1 MLNYNK
7 EIFIKK
13 SLLYNKMSEDNGFHH
28 QDWNEVIL
36 RKPVEIKKNEHNP
49 NQKSKAQQL
58 LEGNDIV
65 APLKTNKELKIAIQ
79 QGRIAKK
86 WSQKELATQLNT
98 TIQIISQYE
107 NGKAIPNNAFISKL
121 EKKLGVKLP
130 RIKK

>member
-1 MLNYNK
+1 
-7 EIFIKK
+7 
-13 SLLYNKMSEDNGFHH
+13 MSKDNRFHH

-36 RKPVEIKKNEHNP
+36 RKPVEIKKNEHKL
-49 NQKSKAQQL
+49 NQKPKVQQL

-79 QGRIAKK
+79 QARIAKK

>member
-1 MLNYNK
+1 
-7 EIFIKK
+7 
-13 SLLYNKMSEDNGFHH
+13 MSEENVFKH
-28 QDWNEVIL
+28 QDWNEVVL
-36 RKPVEIKKNEHNP
+36 RKPIEVKNNNP
-49 NQKSKAQQL
+49 SLNQKTKSQYL
-58 LEGNDIV
+58 LESNDII
-65 APLKTNKELKIAIQ
+65 APPKTNKELKLAIQ
-79 QGRIAKK
+79 QARIAKK

>member
-1 MLNYNK
+1 
-7 EIFIKK
+7 
-13 SLLYNKMSEDNGFHH
+13 MSEENGFKH
-28 QDWNEVIL
+28 QDWNEVVL
-36 RKPVEIKKNEHNP
+36 RKPIEVKNNNP
-49 NQKSKAQQL
+49 SLNQKTKSQYL
-58 LEGNDIV
+58 LESNDII
-65 APLKTNKELKIAIQ
+65 APPKTNKELKLAIQ
-79 QGRIAKK
+79 QARIAKK